1 MKFFMMKINMVQMTY
16 LALVLTL
23 EGLSSRCLLVTK
35 GDTGLLPGA
44 DNGDLSGSG
53 DL

>member
-1 MKFFMMKINMVQMTY
+1 MTY

-23 EGLSSRCLLVTK
+23 EGLSSRLLVTK

-44 DNGDLSGSG
+44 DNGDLSGRG